1 MTSLFQNAEL
11 VRRLMRA
18 VQHLSIKDSDGIA
31 EALAG
36 LEQVA
41 TDDPD
46 TADEIGGSLMALRTA
61 ADGGDVL
68 PAIDALAGAA
78 ERLIEVGFFRVRPDR
93 PQPADAFL
101 IRDPLP
107 DPADRP

>member
-18 VQHLSIKDSDGIA
+18 VQHLSVKDCDGIA
-31 EALAG
+31 EAMAA
-36 LEQVA
+36 LEQIA
-41 TDDPD
+41 TDDPEV
-46 TADEIGGSLMALRTA
+46 ADEIGGSLTALRAA

-93 PQPADAFL
+93 PQPADAFW

-107 DPADRP
+107 DPGDSS